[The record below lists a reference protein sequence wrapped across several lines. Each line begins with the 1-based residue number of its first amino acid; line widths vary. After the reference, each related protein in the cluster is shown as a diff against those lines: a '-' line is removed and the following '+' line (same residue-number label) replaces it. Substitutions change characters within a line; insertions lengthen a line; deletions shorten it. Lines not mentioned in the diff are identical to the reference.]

1 MKIRHLLALSVIAMV
16 FASCAKVAQPDASQ
30 LADTTTHTYTNTGA
44 GTVADTTGTGT
55 VSGGRAATYGSDAP
69 PASGDNSNMLFGN
82 PSNAATISF
91 DNYFFDQH
99 YYVESYNATK
109 AEPNWV
115 SWHLDASNTT
125 NAQSRLDDFAAFSG
139 LLTGMYQ
146 VQNTS
151 YSGSGFD
158 RGHNCPSAD
167 RTSSFNANASTFL
180 MTNMIPQAPNNNQ
193 QTWGNLE
200 NYLRGLTS
208 TGYEVYIIMGSY
220 GTGGT
225 GSAGGTTTTINNGHI
240 NVPSNVWK
248 VAVILPVG
256 NGDLARV
263 TASTRVLSVNT
274 PNVNSINSNWKQ
286 YICTMKSIEDATGY
300 KILSALSQT
309 IHDQLAVKVDPGS

>member
-1 MKIRHLLALSVIAMV
+1 MKIRHLLALSVIAML

-30 LADTTTHTYTNTGA
+30 FADTTTHSYTNTGT
-44 GTVADTTGTGT
+44 GTVADTTGSGT
-55 VSGGRAATYGSDAP
+55 VVGGRAALYGSDAP

-82 PSNAATISF
+82 PSNAATISN
-91 DNYFFDQH
+91 DNYLFDQH

-139 LLTGMYQ
+139 LLTGMYA

-167 RTSSFNANASTFL
+167 RTSSFNANAATFL

-225 GSAGGTTTTINNGHI
+225 GSLGGTTNTINNGHI

-263 TASTRVLSVNT
+263 SGTTRVLSVNT

-286 YICTMKSIEDATGY
+286 YICTMKSIEDATGL
-300 KILSALSQT
+300 KLLSALSQT
-309 IHDQLAVKVDPGS
+309 IHDQIAVKVDPGS